1 MFLQCFGVGSE
12 SSAGRN
18 RRRAGVAVARCY
30 GHAGASHGVTV
41 RATAAGWAGQDGRR
55 RMVLRRMMVAGLLVA
70 ALIGCGRTD
79 RRVAASGA
87 SSIAWEKD
95 LAGALARAGAEDKV
109 VMVDFYTDWCRWCQV
124 MDEKTFSNAAVQ
136 NELKR
141 MVVVKLDAERDG
153 RDAARRYRVDG
164 FPTML
169 FLDAKGQEI
178 GRVPGYLPP
187 EPFLEELADILKK
200 A

>member
-1 MFLQCFGVGSE
+1 
-12 SSAGRN
+12 
-18 RRRAGVAVARCY
+18 
-30 GHAGASHGVTV
+30 
-41 RATAAGWAGQDGRR
+41 
-55 RMVLRRMMVAGLLVA
+55 MMGAGLLVA
-70 ALIGCGRTD
+70 ALIGCGRTGGGG
-79 RRVAASGA
+79 AASAA
-87 SSIAWEKD
+87 SSIAWEQD
-95 LAGALARAGAEDKV
+95 LAGAFARAETEGKL

-124 MDEKTFSNAAVQ
+124 MDEKTFSSEAVQ
-136 NELKR
+136 TELKR

-169 FLDAKGQEI
+169 FLDAKGQEV